1 MGLFFRP
8 RRPLMRV
15 AAGAATAGIA
25 YNAGKRRAQQ
35 DEYNQEA
42 AAAYQASQAPP
53 QPSVPQQA
61 APPQAQTGDPTM
73 SELSR
78 LAELHQSGQLSDAEY
93 TAAKAKLLGL

>member
-8 RRPLMRV
+8 RRPLMRM

-53 QPSVPQQA
+53 PTVPQQVA
-61 APPQAQTGDPTM
+61 APQAQATGDPTM